1 MKSKVDQDEEGETG
15 QEGSTVSDEENNSK
29 EPWIKNV
36 SNNLSQAISRKN
48 VFLTNHR
55 MATS

>member
-1 MKSKVDQDEEGETG
+1 MKSKVDKDEEGETG